1 MCKIDVS
8 GKYNELIKRKKLL
21 LRTTIALRHTT
32 IDLIYMNK
40 ILALFKSQVGN
51 DSSKSI
57 SPLMRWLNP
66 VLINAEEGE
75 LEFSYVIREDMTN
88 PMGILHGGT
97 TAAIIDDA
105 VGAAVYSLGKPNLY
119 TTVNLAVDY
128 FASAKVGDTIIAI
141 TSIVKNGNRI
151 VNTSCEI
158 WNADRTRL
166 IAKGH
171 SNLIK
176 LEDNR

>member
-1 MCKIDVS
+1 
-8 GKYNELIKRKKLL
+8 
-21 LRTTIALRHTT
+21 
-32 IDLIYMNK
+32 MNK
-40 ILALFKSQVGN
+40 ALEMFKSLVGK
-51 DSSKSI
+51 DSSNSF

-66 VLINAEEGE
+66 TLLSAEAGE
-75 LEFSYVIREDMTN
+75 LEFSYLIREDMTN
-88 PMGILHGGT
+88 PMGILHGGA

-105 VGAAVYSLGKPNLY
+105 VGAAVYSLGKSNWY

-128 FASAKVGDTIIAI
+128 FASAKTGDTIIAK
-141 TSIVKNGNRI
+141 TSITKNGNQI

-158 WNADRTRL
+158 WNADRTRM

-176 LEDNR
+176 IDKLKK

>member
-1 MCKIDVS
+1 
-8 GKYNELIKRKKLL
+8 
-21 LRTTIALRHTT
+21 
-32 IDLIYMNK
+32 MNK
-40 ILALFKSQVGN
+40 ALALFQSYIGN

-66 VLINAEEGE
+66 TLISVTEGE
-75 LEFSYVIREDMTN
+75 LEFSYLIREEMTN

-105 VGAAVYSLGKPNLY
+105 VGAAVYSLGKPNVY

-128 FASAKVGDTIIAI
+128 FASAKTGDTIIAQ
-141 TSIVKNGNRI
+141 TSITKNGNQI
-151 VNTSCEI
+151 VNTACEI
-158 WNADRTRL
+158 WNADKTRM

-176 LEDNR
+176 IDPNRK

>member
-1 MCKIDVS
+1 
-8 GKYNELIKRKKLL
+8 
-21 LRTTIALRHTT
+21 
-32 IDLIYMNK
+32 MNK
-40 ILALFKSQVGN
+40 PLTYFQTQIGK
-51 DSSKSI
+51 DSSKSP

-66 VLINAEEGE
+66 TLLSVSEGV
-75 LEFSYVIREDMTN
+75 LEFSYVIREEMTN
-88 PMGILHGGT
+88 PLGILHGGT

-105 VGAAVYSLGKPNLY
+105 VGAAVFSLGKPDMY

-128 FASAKVGDTIIAI
+128 FASAKAGDTIIAK
-141 TSIVKNGNRI
+141 TSIVKNGNQI

-158 WNADRTRL
+158 WNADRTRM

-176 LEDNR
+176 IQQRDNTDLSSKT

>member
-1 MCKIDVS
+1 
-8 GKYNELIKRKKLL
+8 
-21 LRTTIALRHTT
+21 
-32 IDLIYMNK
+32 MNK
-40 ILALFKSQVGN
+40 SLEMFESLVGQ

-66 VLINAEEGE
+66 TLLSAEAGK
-75 LEFSYVIREDMTN
+75 LEFSYVIREEMTN

-105 VGAAVYSLGKPNLY
+105 VGATVFSLGKPNFY

-128 FASAKVGDTIIAI
+128 FASAKAGETIIAVASI
-141 TSIVKNGNRI
+141 TKNGNQI
-151 VNTSCEI
+151 INTNCEI
-158 WNADRTRL
+158 WNADRSRM
-166 IAKGH
+166 IAMGH

-176 LEDNR
+176 IDTDRK

>member
-1 MCKIDVS
+1 
-8 GKYNELIKRKKLL
+8 
-21 LRTTIALRHTT
+21 
-32 IDLIYMNK
+32 MNK
-40 ILALFKSQVGN
+40 ALTVLRSWIGK
-51 DSSKSI
+51 DSSASI

-66 VLINAEEGE
+66 MLLKVEVGE
-75 LEFSYVIREDMTN
+75 LEFSYVIREEMTN

-105 VGAAVYSLGKPNLY
+105 VGAAVWSLGKPHMY

-128 FASAKVGDTIIAI
+128 FASAKAGETIIAK
-141 TSIVKNGNRI
+141 TSITKNGNQI
-151 VNTSCEI
+151 INTACEI
-158 WNADRTRL
+158 WNADRSRM

-176 LEDNR
+176 IDPSRT

>member
-1 MCKIDVS
+1 
-8 GKYNELIKRKKLL
+8 
-21 LRTTIALRHTT
+21 
-32 IDLIYMNK
+32 MNK
-40 ILALFKSQVGN
+40 PLTYFQTQIGK
-51 DSSKSI
+51 DSSQSP

-66 VLINAEEGE
+66 TLLRVSEGVLEY
-75 LEFSYVIREDMTN
+75 SYVIREEMTN
-88 PMGILHGGT
+88 PLGILHGGT

-105 VGAAVYSLGKPNLY
+105 VGAAVFSLGKPDMY

-128 FASAKVGDTIIAI
+128 FASAKAGDTIIAK
-141 TSIVKNGNRI
+141 TSIVKNGNQI

-158 WNADRTRL
+158 WNADRTRM

-176 LEDNR
+176 LQKRDNTDLSSKT

>member
-1 MCKIDVS
+1 
-8 GKYNELIKRKKLL
+8 
-21 LRTTIALRHTT
+21 
-32 IDLIYMNK
+32 MNK
-40 ILALFKSQVGN
+40 ALTLFQSYLGK

-66 VLINAEEGE
+66 TLLSVTEGE
-75 LEFSYVIREDMTN
+75 LEFSYLIREEMTN

-105 VGAAVYSLGKPNLY
+105 VGATVYSLGKSNLY

-128 FASAKVGDTIIAI
+128 FASAKVGETIIAK
-141 TSIVKNGNRI
+141 TSITKNGNQI

-158 WNADRTRL
+158 WNADKTRM

-176 LEDNR
+176 IENDRK

>member
-1 MCKIDVS
+1 
-8 GKYNELIKRKKLL
+8 
-21 LRTTIALRHTT
+21 
-32 IDLIYMNK
+32 MNK
-40 ILALFKSQVGN
+40 ALTLFQSYLGK

-66 VLINAEEGE
+66 TLLSVTAGE
-75 LEFSYVIREDMTN
+75 LEFSYLIREEMTN

-105 VGAAVYSLGKPNLY
+105 VGAAVYSLGKSNLY

-128 FASAKVGDTIIAI
+128 FASAKAGETIIAK
-141 TSIVKNGNRI
+141 TSITKNGNQI

-158 WNADRTRL
+158 WNADKTRM

-176 LEDNR
+176 IENERK

>member
-1 MCKIDVS
+1 
-8 GKYNELIKRKKLL
+8 
-21 LRTTIALRHTT
+21 
-32 IDLIYMNK
+32 MNK
-40 ILALFKSQVGN
+40 PLTYFQTQIGK
-51 DSSKSI
+51 DSSKSP

-66 VLINAEEGE
+66 TLLSVSEGV
-75 LEFSYVIREDMTN
+75 LEFSYVIREEMTN
-88 PMGILHGGT
+88 PLGILHGGT

-105 VGAAVYSLGKPNLY
+105 VGAAVFSLGKPDMY

-128 FASAKVGDTIIAI
+128 FASAKAGDTIIAK
-141 TSIVKNGNRI
+141 TSIVKNGNQI

-158 WNADRTRL
+158 WNADRTRM

-176 LEDNR
+176 LQQRDNTDSSSKN

>member
-1 MCKIDVS
+1 
-8 GKYNELIKRKKLL
+8 
-21 LRTTIALRHTT
+21 
-32 IDLIYMNK
+32 MNK
-40 ILALFKSQVGN
+40 ALALFKSYLGK

-66 VLINAEEGE
+66 TLIRVSEGE
-75 LEFSYVIREDMTN
+75 LEFSYVIREEMTN

-119 TTVNLAVDY
+119 TTVNLVVDY
-128 FASAKVGDTIIAI
+128 FASAKAGETIIAK
-141 TSIVKNGNRI
+141 TSITKNGNQI
-151 VNTSCEI
+151 VNAACEI
-158 WNADRTRL
+158 WNADNSRI
-166 IAKGH
+166 IAKGN

-176 LEDNR
+176 IDSDKK

>member
-1 MCKIDVS
+1 
-8 GKYNELIKRKKLL
+8 
-21 LRTTIALRHTT
+21 
-32 IDLIYMNK
+32 MNK
-40 ILALFKSQVGN
+40 ALTLFQSYLGK

-66 VLINAEEGE
+66 TLLSVTAGE
-75 LEFSYVIREDMTN
+75 LEFSYLIREEMTN

-105 VGAAVYSLGKPNLY
+105 VGAAVYSLGKSNLY

-128 FASAKVGDTIIAI
+128 FASAKVGETIIAK
-141 TSIVKNGNRI
+141 TSITKNGNQI
-151 VNTSCEI
+151 INTSCEI
-158 WNADRTRL
+158 WNADKTRM

-176 LEDNR
+176 IENDRK

>member
-1 MCKIDVS
+1 MNNSFVFLKSVL
-8 GKYNELIKRKKLL
+8 GK
-21 LRTTIALRHTT
+21 
-32 IDLIYMNK
+32 
-40 ILALFKSQVGN
+40 
-51 DSSKSI
+51 DSSKSP

-66 VLINAEEGE
+66 TLLSMRPGE
-75 LEFSYVIREDMTN
+75 LEFSYVIREEMTN
-88 PMGILHGGT
+88 PLGILHGGT

-105 VGAAVYSLGKPNLY
+105 VGAAVFSLGKPDIY

-128 FASAKVGDTIIAI
+128 FASAKVGDTIIAK
-141 TSIVKNGNRI
+141 TSIVKNGNQI

-158 WNADRTRL
+158 WNSDRTRM

-176 LEDNR
+176 LSKER

>member
-1 MCKIDVS
+1 
-8 GKYNELIKRKKLL
+8 
-21 LRTTIALRHTT
+21 
-32 IDLIYMNK
+32 MNK
-40 ILALFKSQVGN
+40 ALALFQSYLGK

-66 VLINAEEGE
+66 TLLIVSEGE
-75 LEFSYVIREDMTN
+75 LEFSYLIREEMTN

-105 VGAAVYSLGKPNLY
+105 VGAAVFSLGKPNMY

-128 FASAKVGDTIIAI
+128 FASAKTGDTIIAK
-141 TSIVKNGNRI
+141 TSITKNGNQI
-151 VNTSCEI
+151 INTSCEV
-158 WNADRTRL
+158 WNADKTRM

-176 LEDNR
+176 IGKHKE

>member
-1 MCKIDVS
+1 
-8 GKYNELIKRKKLL
+8 
-21 LRTTIALRHTT
+21 
-32 IDLIYMNK
+32 MNK
-40 ILALFKSQVGN
+40 ALALFQSYIGK
-51 DSSKSI
+51 DSSESI

-66 VLINAEEGE
+66 KLLKAEEGE
-75 LEFSYVIREDMTN
+75 LEFSYLIREEMTN

-105 VGAAVYSLGKPNLY
+105 VGAAVFSLGKPNMY

-128 FASAKVGDTIIAI
+128 FASAKAGETIIAKTAI
-141 TSIVKNGNRI
+141 TKNGNQI

-158 WNADRTRL
+158 WNADKSRM

-171 SNLIK
+171 SNLIRI
-176 LEDNR
+176 DPR

>member
-1 MCKIDVS
+1 
-8 GKYNELIKRKKLL
+8 
-21 LRTTIALRHTT
+21 
-32 IDLIYMNK
+32 MNK
-40 ILALFKSQVGN
+40 ALALFESLVGK
-51 DSSKSI
+51 DSSESI

-66 VLINAEEGE
+66 TLLSAEAGK
-75 LEFSYVIREDMTN
+75 LEFSYVIREEMTN

-105 VGAAVYSLGKPNLY
+105 VGATVFSLGKSNMY

-128 FASAKVGDTIIAI
+128 FASAKAGDTIIAVATI
-141 TSIVKNGNRI
+141 IKNGNQI
-151 VNTSCEI
+151 INTSCEV
-158 WNADRTRL
+158 WNGDRTRM

-176 LEDNR
+176 IDNDRK

>member
-1 MCKIDVS
+1 
-8 GKYNELIKRKKLL
+8 
-21 LRTTIALRHTT
+21 
-32 IDLIYMNK
+32 MNK
-40 ILALFKSQVGN
+40 AMALFKSYLGK
-51 DSSKSI
+51 DSSNSI

-66 VLINAEEGE
+66 TLLSASEGV
-75 LEFSYVIREDMTN
+75 LEFSYLIREEMTN

-105 VGAAVYSLGKPNLY
+105 VGAAVYSLGKPNIY

-128 FASAKVGDTIIAI
+128 FASAKAGDTIIAL
-141 TSIVKNGNRI
+141 TSITKNGNQI
-151 VNTSCEI
+151 VNTSCEV
-158 WNADRTRL
+158 WNADKTQM

-176 LEDNR
+176 IDRIKK

>member
-1 MCKIDVS
+1 
-8 GKYNELIKRKKLL
+8 
-21 LRTTIALRHTT
+21 
-32 IDLIYMNK
+32 MNK
-40 ILALFKSQVGN
+40 TLAMFESLVGQ
-51 DSSKSI
+51 DSSQSI

-66 VLINAEEGE
+66 TLLSAKEGK
-75 LEFSYVIREDMTN
+75 LEFSYVIREEMTN
-88 PMGILHGGT
+88 PIGILHGGT

-105 VGAAVYSLGKPNLY
+105 VGATVFSLGKPNIY

-141 TSIVKNGNRI
+141 ASITKNGNQI
-151 VNTSCEI
+151 INTNCEI
-158 WNADRTRL
+158 WNADRTRM

-176 LEDNR
+176 IENRT

>member
-1 MCKIDVS
+1 
-8 GKYNELIKRKKLL
+8 
-21 LRTTIALRHTT
+21 
-32 IDLIYMNK
+32 MNK
-40 ILALFKSQVGN
+40 ALEMFKSLVGK
-51 DSSKSI
+51 DSSNSF

-66 VLINAEEGE
+66 TLLSAEAGE
-75 LEFSYVIREDMTN
+75 LEFSYLIREDMTN
-88 PMGILHGGT
+88 PMGILHGGA

-105 VGAAVYSLGKPNLY
+105 VGAAVYSLGKSNWY

-128 FASAKVGDTIIAI
+128 FASAKTGDTIIAKTLI
-141 TSIVKNGNRI
+141 TKNGNQI

-158 WNADRTRL
+158 WNADKTRM

-176 LEDNR
+176 IDKLKK